1 MGKRMNRKGDT
12 LVIETV
18 VFVLFNLIF
27 FVGML
32 FYIYNAGNQNSILE
46 QTYAKQIALLIDNA
60 KPDSTIYV
68 NIDKLISVANSNG
81 VRPEN
86 IVRIDEANKRV
97 IVSLVDKKG
106 YSMQYYSDYSLA
118 LTSANI
124 VRIYVK
130 EKGAA

>member
-1 MGKRMNRKGDT
+1 MRFLNKNGQIGT
-12 LVIETV
+12 ETV
-18 VFVLFNLIF
+18 IFIVLNILF
-27 FVGML
+27 FGSLLYFL
-32 FYIYNAGNQNSILE
+32 FHSAGSAAIYE
-46 QTYAKQIALLIDNA
+46 QAYAKQIALLIDNA

-68 NIDKLISVANSNG
+68 NIDKLISIANSNG

-86 IVRIDEANKRV
+86 IVRIDEVNKRV